1 MASEDY
7 LKGYIE
13 GFKEALATVGQDLQD
28 HEIAE
33 YSVEDYGKLY
43 QNVAKQMG
51 NCVLCEQTSA
61 ARRAARPARRSGA
74 LALPR
79 RWKINLRQS
88 ERA

>member
-51 NCVLCEQTSA
+51 NCVLC
-61 ARRAARPARRSGA
+61 
-74 LALPR
+74 
-79 RWKINLRQS
+79 
-88 ERA
+88 